1 MSHIYKA
8 LQQAEIENA
17 GGSAVQDRAQPDSD
31 LFQVLEDEN
40 SWLQQA
46 PTIEPVTC
54 SEHRMVTITDRES
67 LGDEKFRL
75 LGTRLLH
82 LQNRAEL
89 QTIVITSAVAGEGKT
104 TVASNLA
111 ISLARHTSQKVLLFE
126 GDLRQPELA
135 NTFGLPGLRGLREWF
150 EREES
155 LTQFIYRFEGLQL
168 WFLPGGKPADDA
180 LRILQSKR
188 FADELNRLTGCF
200 DWIIVDAP
208 PLMPLADIHLW
219 AEQADGILLVVR
231 SGKTPKKSLLKG
243 WESLSG
249 AKLLGMVLND
259 VRRAG
264 CDDYEKYYRTHDRN
278 NGNVK
283 GQNNATGT
291 QS

>member
-8 LQQAEIENA
+8 LRQAEIENA
-17 GGSAVQDRAQPDSD
+17 GASAVQDRTQPDSD

-40 SWLQQA
+40 AWLQQA

-54 SEHRMVTITDRES
+54 AEHRMVTITDRES

-75 LGTRLLH
+75 LGARLLH
-82 LQNRAEL
+82 LQNRTEL

-111 ISLARHTSQKVLLFE
+111 ISLARHTSQKVLLLE

-135 NTFGLPGLRGLREWF
+135 NTFGLPSLCGLREWF
-150 EREES
+150 GGEAS
-155 LTQFIYRFEGLQL
+155 LTEFIYRFQDLQL
-168 WFLPGGKPADDA
+168 WSLPGGKPADDA

-188 FADELNRLTGCF
+188 FVDELNRLTGCF

-231 SGKTPKKSLLKG
+231 SGKTPRKTLLKG
-243 WESLSG
+243 WETLSS
-249 AKLLGMVLND
+249 AKLLGTVLND
-259 VRRAG
+259 VRRAER
-264 CDDYEKYYRTHDRN
+264 DDYEKYYRTHDRN
-278 NGNVK
+278 NGNLK
-283 GQNNATGT
+283 GQNGAPET